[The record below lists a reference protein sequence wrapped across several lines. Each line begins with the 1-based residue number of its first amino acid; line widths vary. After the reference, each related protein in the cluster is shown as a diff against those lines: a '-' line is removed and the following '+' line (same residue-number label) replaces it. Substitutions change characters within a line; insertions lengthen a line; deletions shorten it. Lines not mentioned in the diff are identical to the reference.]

1 MYRYIILLILFSFS
15 TNIVA
20 QTIVPVKDKKHRKFS
35 KVMKKVQTVSLAI
48 NARVTAYVGTIK
60 DIQEVTAKALQ
71 VVNGVV
77 KNVRMVKEIIRIKK
91 DINELVL
98 KSISVITSDDGYDLV
113 DKWKYVQVLLTIADQ
128 AESIFDL
135 FKNVV
140 EDDTT
145 IMDDDGRLTIIKEV
159 YIDARKIK
167 IQVKSQ
173 MRRINKEVYKIRT
186 WEREIELFES
196 LFKQ

>member
-113 DKWKYVQVLLTIADQ
+113 DKWKHVQVLLTIADQ

-186 WEREIELFES
+186 LEKEIELFEN
-196 LFKQ
+196 LFEQ

>member
-113 DKWKYVQVLLTIADQ
+113 DKWKHVQVLLTIADQ

-186 WEREIELFES
+186 WEREVELFEN
-196 LFKQ
+196 LFEQ